1 MKHFFIIL
9 FTLIFIC
16 ACGTKRQ
23 YFEPAYTNGKL
34 NHNGNLK
41 GSIVDWNLFS
51 AKLSNNQIIL
61 KNTQTID
68 NFKLDKNYILLA
80 YQDGEFIEADNNGN
94 LKIYNEA
101 HKETYSYKFDATVV
115 GIALNGDD
123 LALILANNSIV
134 LANRSLG
141 IKFIQTLTSAP
152 AQDNRVANPIFLDNV
167 IIYPTLDGKIIV
179 LSKDTLNIVKDI
191 VVSAENFFNNII
203 HLSIQNNQ
211 IVAATAKRVMI
222 INPKRTIYQDFD
234 IKDIVVSDHAIFIF
248 EKNGNIVKTDY
259 NLKILKQKKF
269 DFAIFTKV
277 NLYHDHLYAFEKTGY
292 LIKSDLNLENIKI
305 FKFSD
310 PVEKMSFMG
319 NGKFYYGDKILDLQ

>member
-1 MKHFFIIL
+1 MKHFFITL
-9 FTLIFIC
+9 FALIFIC

-23 YFEPAYTNGKL
+23 YFEPAYTDGEL
-34 NHNGNLK
+34 NHNGSLK
-41 GSIVDWNLFS
+41 ATIVDWNLFS

-61 KNTQTID
+61 KNTQATHD
-68 NFKLDKNYILLA
+68 FKLDKNYILLA
-80 YQDGEFIEADNNGN
+80 YQDGEFIEADDNGN
-94 LKIYNEA
+94 LKIYNSA
-101 HKETYSYKFDATVV
+101 HEETYSYKFDATVV

-123 LALILANNSIV
+123 LALVLANNSIV
-134 LANRSLG
+134 FANRSLG
-141 IKFIQTLTSAP
+141 IKFIQTLTPAP

-167 IIYPTLDGKIIV
+167 IIYPTLDGKIMV
-179 LSKDTLNIVKDI
+179 LSKDTLKIVKDI

-211 IVAATAKRVMI
+211 IIAATAKRVMI
-222 INPKRTIYQDFD
+222 IDPRRTIYQDFD
-234 IKDIVVSDHAIFIF
+234 IKDIAVSDNAIFIF

-259 NLKILKQKKF
+259 NLKILEQKKF

-292 LIKSDLNLENIKI
+292 LIKSDLNLENIQI
-305 FKFSD
+305 FKFSE

-319 NGKFYYGDKILDLQ
+319 DGKFYYGDKILDLQ